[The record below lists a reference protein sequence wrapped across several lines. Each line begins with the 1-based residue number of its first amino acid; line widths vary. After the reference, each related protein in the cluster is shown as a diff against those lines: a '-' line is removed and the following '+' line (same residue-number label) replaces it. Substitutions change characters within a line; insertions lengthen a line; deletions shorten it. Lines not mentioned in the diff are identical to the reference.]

1 MNIYNLFF
9 IIIILCI
16 ILLYYVNKRL
26 NFEHFV
32 VENDNCTTYD
42 GKIGYINV
50 DNNGK
55 ISCISMNNKINSNNN
70 NSKIIVS
77 LPTGSNPNY
86 ESIYKAN
93 DACNN
98 YSGSDSIKNYG
109 TTEIYQYEDGTF
121 STLCEK
127 NYPKTYITKNS
138 VSKSTINDSICKDKT
153 GNTLSDSTITENLD
167 SYGVKNMFLD
177 STDNKKANV
186 VCGSGYSITPC
197 LNKNQNFNI
206 WCSYNMS
213 DAQLKNTDRNNAGLR
228 YTLGGD
234 YNICSNNN
242 ETAVICS
249 SNHYESLKKINTNR
263 FTDCS
268 KIPSGNN
275 RNDYFNEKCKII
287 VDTTTNDAGATYKG
301 LNTFAAN
308 IDSYDCPP
316 DYFRAKCI
324 NQNDV
329 SDFGDEERK
338 SFIQQ
343 NNVLGNS
350 QQNLKTNLFL

>member
-1 MNIYNLFF
+1 
-9 IIIILCI
+9 
-16 ILLYYVNKRL
+16 
-26 NFEHFV
+26 
-32 VENDNCTTYD
+32 
-42 GKIGYINV
+42 
-50 DNNGK
+50 
-55 ISCISMNNKINSNNN
+55 
-70 NSKIIVS
+70 
-77 LPTGSNPNY
+77 
-86 ESIYKAN
+86 
-93 DACNN
+93 
-98 YSGSDSIKNYG
+98 
-109 TTEIYQYEDGTF
+109 
-121 STLCEK
+121 
-127 NYPKTYITKNS
+127 
-138 VSKSTINDSICKDKT
+138 
-153 GNTLSDSTITENLD
+153 
-167 SYGVKNMFLD
+167 MFLD
-177 STDNKKANV
+177 SSDSTKANV
-186 VCGSGYSITPC
+186 ICGSGYSITPC

-275 RNDYFNEKCKII
+275 KNDYFNEKCKII
-287 VDTTTNDAGATYKG
+287 VDTTTNNEGTTYKG

-329 SDFGDEERK
+329 NNFGDEERK
-338 SFIQQ
+338 NFIQQ

-350 QQNLKTNLFL
+350 QQRDNLNLFL